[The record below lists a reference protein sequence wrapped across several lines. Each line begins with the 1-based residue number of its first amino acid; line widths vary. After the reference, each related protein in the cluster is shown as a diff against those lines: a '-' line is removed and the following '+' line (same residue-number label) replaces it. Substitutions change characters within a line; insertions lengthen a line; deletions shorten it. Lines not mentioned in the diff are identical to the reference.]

1 MSERFP
7 SNDGVEDKVSRGA
20 FLRRTG
26 ALGMATIGIGEL
38 IVAPFAN
45 ARTSAEQRREDA
57 RWVQR
62 RVLDVHVGQWRLWQ
76 ALHSDRLVVLLP
88 LHGNSMCPRL
98 DLVHQPRQLEH
109 VPDLLQRLTGLH
121 IFLSIASGPRTTTA

>member
-45 ARTSAEQRREDA
+45 ARTSAA
-57 RWVQR
+57 RGRSRMQNSVAKMPDGCSGGYSTCTWDNGACGKPCTPTGSSYCFHCTATPCAPASTSCINR
-62 RVLDVHVGQWRLWQ
+62 
-76 ALHSDRLVVLLP
+76 
-88 LHGNSMCPRL
+88 GNSNTFQICCN
-98 DLVHQPRQLEH
+98 D
-109 VPDLLQRLTGLH
+109 
-121 IFLSIASGPRTTTA
+121 